1 MSDKKIRID
10 EELLNKIKK
19 FRKDK
24 ESSIV
29 YPSDKYFVQIAILE
43 LLKKVGV
50 KK

>member
-19 FRKDK
+19 FRGDK
-24 ESSIV
+24 EISIV